1 MHGNRNPC
9 TDAAIKLIRIE
20 LWLSATFHRS
30 LHHIAHIG
38 THDGLHHLAGTLELL
53 QKLVHLR
60 K

>member
-1 MHGNRNPC
+1 METEIHVP
-9 TDAAIKLIRIE
+9 TLQFLLMRIE
-20 LWLSATFHRS
+20 LWLSAAFHRS